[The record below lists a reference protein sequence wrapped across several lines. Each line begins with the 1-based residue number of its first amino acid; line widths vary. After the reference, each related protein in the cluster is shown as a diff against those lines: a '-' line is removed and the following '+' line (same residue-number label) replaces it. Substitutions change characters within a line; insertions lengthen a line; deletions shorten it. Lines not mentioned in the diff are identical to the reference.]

1 MDDDACASQRAD
13 SVQVAALRLQQLCA
27 ESRPSLAR
35 VALQQLT
42 RALEERSAPAL
53 ETVQH
58 LIERSLPRVPTEQL
72 RIPPFRSLDL
82 DAVAQQRHRR
92 RPVGDDQRGQ
102 GHGRPTG
109 QPQRSAAEAHASLAG
124 Q

>member
-1 MDDDACASQRAD
+1 MDACASQRAD

-82 DAVAQQRHRR
+82 DAAVAQQRSRLG
-92 RPVGDDQRGQ
+92 PVGDNQRGQ
-102 GHGRPTG
+102 GHGRPAG